1 MKKTILHTI
10 ILLLL
15 LSCKEKKREIEYIN
29 TTEQKD
35 TIVIDKNVDSIQQ
48 KIQSKRKTVH
58 SPKEICVVYVTAE
71 SGLTYRKE
79 PDINSEKLGKF
90 GLGSKLSVIEKT
102 GKQLEIKDEQNTI
115 KGEWI
120 KVVSKKFRGHIGYVF
135 SGFVIDST
143 KADFSKTPVDISFE
157 FNFNKIHTETQYKE
171 INLEFTKTTLSEF
184 NKYLIASKTNNR
196 NHDKLKPLKSVGN
209 PQEGGY
215 FILEINKKLYKF
227 PCGENYS
234 RPCYSYRGF
243 NKYLNAYII
252 GFLGEGI
259 YETFYLDKDNG
270 SCSPFYEG
278 SESHYFGSPN
288 NKRLAKILPIDSEF
302 RSVITFYDINTIK
315 SFYNTGKAYLYS
327 SKKWSVHNLVWIDDD
342 SLILEVYTK
351 TGIDDNGMFIPVD
364 SKYLKTKL
372 K

>member
-35 TIVIDKNVDSIQQ
+35 TLVIDKNVKSIEQ
-48 KIQSKRKTVH
+48 KTQSERKKVH
-58 SPKEICVVYVTAE
+58 SPEEISVVYVTAE

-120 KVVSKKFRGHIGYVF
+120 KVISKKFRGHIGYVF
-135 SGFVIDST
+135 SGFVIDSA

-157 FNFNKIHTETQYKE
+157 FNFNKIYTETQYKE

-184 NKYLIASKTNNR
+184 NKHLKDNR
-196 NHDKLKPLKSVGN
+196 THDESKPLKSVGN
-209 PQEGGY
+209 TQEGSY

-227 PCGENYS
+227 PCGKNYS
-234 RPCYSYRGF
+234 RPCYSYISF

-252 GFLGEGI
+252 GFSGDGI
-259 YETFYLDKDNG
+259 YETFYLDKNNG

-278 SESHYFGSPN
+278 AESYYYGSPN
-288 NKRLAKILPIDSEF
+288 NKRLAKISSIDPEF
-302 RSVITFYDINTIK
+302 RSGIAIYDINNIK
-315 SFYNTGKAYLYS
+315 SFYNTGIAYWYS
-327 SKKWSVHNLVWIDDD
+327 SKKWGVHNVVWIDDD
-342 SLILEVYTK
+342 SLILEVYNETR
-351 TGIDDNGMFIPVD
+351 IDDNGALIPID
-364 SKYLKTKL
+364 LKYLKTTL